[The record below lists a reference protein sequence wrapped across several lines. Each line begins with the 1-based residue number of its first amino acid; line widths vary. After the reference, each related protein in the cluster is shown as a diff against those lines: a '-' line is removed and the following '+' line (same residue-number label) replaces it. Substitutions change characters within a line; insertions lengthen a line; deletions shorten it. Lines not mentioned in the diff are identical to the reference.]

1 MDALQR
7 LLIQDA
13 CRELVLRAVECTD
26 AHDAAGLA
34 ALFTPDGVLSRPGGQ
49 ALVGRAA
56 IEAAYAQR
64 PRERI
69 TRHLVTNTRVVVE
82 SGSAA
87 TGRSL
92 VLLWAARPRMPKA
105 RRAGRC
111 AARSSWA
118 NSTTASSSPQRA
130 GASPAERQSS
140 CCTRRADA
148 AAGPSRRAL
157 ARAVAWRAAFPP
169 D

>member
-92 VLLWAARPRMPKA
+92 VLLWAGSTEDATGPQGRPLRGAQLVGEFDDRFVLSSEGWRIA
-105 RRAGRC
+105 RR
-111 AARSSWA
+111 
-118 NSTTASSSPQRA
+118 
-130 GASPAERQSS
+130 E
-140 CCTRRADA
+140 
-148 AAGPSRRAL
+148 
-157 ARAVAWRAAFPP
+157 AVFVLHAPG
-169 D
+169 

>member
-49 ALVGRAA
+49 ALVGRTA

-82 SGSAA
+82 SAAAA
-87 TGRSL
+87 TARSH
-92 VLLWAARPRMPKA
+92 VLLWAGSTEDAEGPQGRPLRGPQLVGEFDDRFELTAAGWRIA
-105 RRAGRC
+105 RR
-111 AARSSWA
+111 
-118 NSTTASSSPQRA
+118 
-130 GASPAERQSS
+130 E
-140 CCTRRADA
+140 
-148 AAGPSRRAL
+148 
-157 ARAVAWRAAFPP
+157 AVFVLHAPG
-169 D
+169 